1 MTPAWRRRLKDPVR
15 GILTKGI
22 EMKTMHIFAG
32 VVAVAV
38 LSAVALASADT
49 KDTASDQKA
58 CPAGLVAAPVVL
70 PDAAVAAITK
80 AFPKAT
86 MGIVSACAKDDK
98 TYSVAMKGNKEFKVR
113 VSEAGVIISVSR
125 PIAVA
130 DLPKAVADA
139 VTAGANGATT
149 DSACKVQLRADCKS
163 LKVLDKP
170 EIVYEVKLV
179 KGDTTSTMC
188 VAEDGTVKT
197 APEPTPTHKDAPAT
211 PQ

>member
-1 MTPAWRRRLKDPVR
+1 MKDPVR
-15 GILTKGI
+15 GILTRGI

-38 LSAVALASADT
+38 LSAVALASPEA
-49 KDTASDQKA
+49 KDAAA
-58 CPAGLVAAPVVL
+58 CPTGSVVAPVVL
-70 PDAAVAAITK
+70 PDAASAAITR

-86 MGIVSACAKDDK
+86 MGIVSICAKDGK
-98 TYSVAMKGNKEFKVR
+98 TYSVAMKGDTEFNVR
-113 VSEAGVIISVSR
+113 VFESGMIFSVGT

-149 DSACKVQLRADCKS
+149 DSACKVELRADRKS
-163 LKVLDKP
+163 LKVFDKP

-179 KGDTTSTMC
+179 KGITTSTMC
-188 VAEDGTVKT
+188 VAADGTVKT
-197 APEPTPTHKDAPAT
+197 ALELTPTKEHTDTPAT
-211 PQ
+211 R

>member
-1 MTPAWRRRLKDPVR
+1 
-15 GILTKGI
+15 
-22 EMKTMHIFAG
+22 MKTMHLFAG

-38 LSAVALASADT
+38 LSAVAFASADT
-49 KDTASDQKA
+49 KDAVSDQKA
-58 CPAGLVAAPVVL
+58 CPAGSVAASVVL
-70 PDAAVAAITK
+70 PDAAAAAITK

-98 TYSVAMKGNKEFKVR
+98 TYSVAMKGEKEFNVR
-113 VSEAGVIISVSR
+113 VFESGLIISVGS

-149 DSACKVQLRADCKS
+149 ESACKVELRADRKG

-170 EIVYEVKLV
+170 EISYEIKLV
-179 KGDTTSTMC
+179 KGATTSTMC
-188 VAEDGTVKT
+188 VAENGTVKT
-197 APEPTPTHKDAPAT
+197 ALELTPTQKHKDTPAT
-211 PQ
+211 L

>member
-1 MTPAWRRRLKDPVR
+1 
-15 GILTKGI
+15 
-22 EMKTMHIFAG
+22 MKTMHLFAG

-49 KDTASDQKA
+49 TDAAPDQKA
-58 CPAGLVAAPVVL
+58 CPAGSVAAPVVL
-70 PDAAVAAITK
+70 PDAASAAITK

-86 MGIVSACAKDDK
+86 MGIVSACEKDAK
-98 TYSVAMKGNKEFKVR
+98 TYSVAMKGKTEFNVR
-113 VSEAGVIISVSR
+113 VFESGLIISVGR
-125 PIAVA
+125 PIALA

-149 DSACKVQLRADCKS
+149 ASVCKVQLRADRKS

-179 KGDTTSTMC
+179 KGGTASKMC
-188 VAEDGTVKT
+188 VAADGTVNAAHELK
-197 APEPTPTHKDAPAT
+197 PPQDLKDAPAT
-211 PQ
+211 PE

>member
-1 MTPAWRRRLKDPVR
+1 MEDTMKGA
-15 GILTKGI
+15 LTGEI
-22 EMKTMHIFAG
+22 EMKTRHIFAG
-32 VVAVAV
+32 VMAVAM
-38 LSAVALASADT
+38 LSVVALASPET

-58 CPAGLVAAPVVL
+58 CPAGSVTAPVVL
-70 PDAAVAAITK
+70 PDAAAAAITK

-86 MGIVSACAKDDK
+86 MGIVSLCAKDGK
-98 TYSVAMKGNKEFKVR
+98 TYSVAMKGETEFNVR
-113 VSEAGVIISVSR
+113 IFESGMIFSVGT

-149 DSACKVQLRADCKS
+149 DSACKVQLRAERKG

-179 KGDTTSTMC
+179 KGVTTSTMQ

-197 APEPTPTHKDAPAT
+197 ALELTPTKEHKDT
-211 PQ
+211 PPTL